1 MKSKQKI
8 IVTGLILFPLSQTV
22 LAFIGGAGYVSELL
36 DLISRSMFS
45 EINKNSLDS
54 LKDLYHNRFIQIL
67 EMNPDPFHPELLGI
81 TNFLIYVMGSLYIS
95 AIIVIGLYLMFFSGS
110 PVGRA
115 RAKSMLPHVVMGMVL
130 VLLAPHLMNPLLYI
144 SGSLTSSVLSLWHGD
159 PMQVLNPE
167 GEMNPID
174 YFMSKFQDFSWF
186 SLEASIA
193 FLFLALLI
201 LSLPLIIISIR
212 YLAVTLFTMILPLT
226 IFLYLFLPTRGIG
239 RLLLEQT
246 LLWTSVQ
253 VTESVALIS
262 VVAIISLLPYNE
274 LKIIIEIAGILMLVV
289 VPLITVSFFKNFLP

>member
-1 MKSKQKI
+1 MKPKQKI
-8 IVTGLILFPLSQTV
+8 IVTGL
-22 LAFIGGAGYVSELL
+22 
-36 DLISRSMFS
+36 
-45 EINKNSLDS
+45 
-54 LKDLYHNRFIQIL
+54 IL

-115 RAKSMLPHVVMGMVL
+115 RAKSMLPHV
-130 VLLAPHLMNPLLYI
+130 
-144 SGSLTSSVLSLWHGD
+144 
-159 PMQVLNPE
+159 VLNPE